1 MILIN
6 KGEVNQVVLT
16 LSERTTITDACYL
29 FEFIKDGS
37 IGSVIYFIATDVSL
51 NKLRYNQFSIEEN
64 SVADV
69 LNGVITLDVCD
80 YKYTVYEQVDGS
92 TNLDPTGL
100 NVVEFGRVQVK
111 QVQTDLAEFN
121 SQQTIIKEFNG

>member
-6 KGEVNQVVLT
+6 KGEVNTVVLT

-37 IGSVIYFIATDVSL
+37 IGSIKYFIANDTSS
-51 NKLRYNQFSIEEN
+51 NKLRYNQFNIEEN
-64 SVADV
+64 SVEDV
-69 LNGVITLDVCD
+69 LGGVISLDAAD
-80 YKYTVYEQVDGS
+80 YKYTVYEQENGS
-92 TNLDPTGL
+92 SNLDPTGL
-100 NVVEFGRVQVK
+100 NIVEFGRVQVK